1 MLRARR
7 IGVNIVGEVPGHLL
21 VARVN
26 NGIRRAAFER
36 RTRGT
41 MKEEQG
47 KKLDPND
54 PAIPAMPDKPTAL
67 ADEDLDKVAGGLA
80 YSLKIV
86 EIGDA
91 PQKNNYIGTVTLIK

>member
-7 IGVNIVGEVPGHLL
+7 IGVNIVGEVPEHLL
-21 VARVN
+21 AARVN
-26 NGIRRAAFER
+26 NGICRAAFER

-54 PAIPAMPDKPTAL
+54 PAIPAKPDKPAAL
-67 ADEDLDKVAGGLA
+67 ADEDLDKVAGGITVTADSGSTKLA
-80 YSLKIV
+80 
-86 EIGDA
+86 DA
-91 PQKNNYIGTVTLIK
+91 PKPHIYPGIVT